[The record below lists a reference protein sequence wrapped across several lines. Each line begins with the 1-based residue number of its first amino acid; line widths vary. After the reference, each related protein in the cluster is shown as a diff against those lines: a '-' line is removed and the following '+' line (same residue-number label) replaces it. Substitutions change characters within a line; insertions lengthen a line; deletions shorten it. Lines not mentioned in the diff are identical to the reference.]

1 MKLRI
6 DLKIFIFLVLFYFT
20 NQLKIYF
27 IVMLFCLLHELGHII
42 MAIAMKM
49 KIEKLE
55 IMSLGFSATFSG
67 ECINETKLILKNIAI
82 ALAGPL
88 LTLIFIII
96 FLNINIVF
104 RKEIIYSNILILILN
119 LLPIYPL
126 DGGRVVNGII
136 QLRVGKE
143 KASVM
148 VDKVTYI
155 TIVLM
160 TIASSIAVYYFKN
173 IAIFLICIF
182 LWVIVFRTRKL
193 SC

>member
-27 IVMLFCLLHELGHII
+27 IVMLFCLLHELSHII

-55 IMSLGFSATFSG
+55 IMPLGFSATFSG

-173 IAIFLICIF
+173 IAIFLICIL
-182 LWVIVFRTRKL
+182 LWLIVFRTRKL

>member
-1 MKLRI
+1 MSTV
-6 DLKIFIFLVLFYFT
+6 FIL
-20 NQLKIYF
+20 
-27 IVMLFCLLHELGHII
+27 
-42 MAIAMKM
+42 
-49 KIEKLE
+49 
-55 IMSLGFSATFSG
+55 
-67 ECINETKLILKNIAI
+67 
-82 ALAGPL
+82 
-88 LTLIFIII
+88 
-96 FLNINIVF
+96 
-104 RKEIIYSNILILILN
+104 SNILILILN

-173 IAIFLICIF
+173 IAIFLICIL
-182 LWVIVFRTRKL
+182 LWLIVFRTRKL

>member
-1 MKLRI
+1 
-6 DLKIFIFLVLFYFT
+6 
-20 NQLKIYF
+20 
-27 IVMLFCLLHELGHII
+27 

-55 IMSLGFSATFSG
+55 IMPLGFSATFNG

-82 ALAGPL
+82 VLAGPL
-88 LTLIFIII
+88 LTLIFIVI

-173 IAIFLICIF
+173 IAIFFICIL
-182 LWVIVFRTRKL
+182 LWLIVFRTRKL

>member
-1 MKLRI
+1 
-6 DLKIFIFLVLFYFT
+6 
-20 NQLKIYF
+20 
-27 IVMLFCLLHELGHII
+27 MLFCLLHELGHII

-55 IMSLGFSATFSG
+55 IMPLGFSATFSG

-126 DGGRVVNGII
+126 DGGRV
-136 QLRVGKE
+136 GKE

-173 IAIFLICIF
+173 IAIFLICIL
-182 LWVIVFRTRKL
+182 LWLIVFRTRKL

>member
-1 MKLRI
+1 
-6 DLKIFIFLVLFYFT
+6 
-20 NQLKIYF
+20 
-27 IVMLFCLLHELGHII
+27 

-55 IMSLGFSATFSG
+55 IMPLGFSATFSG

-82 ALAGPL
+82 ALAGP
-88 LTLIFIII
+88 IFIII

-173 IAIFLICIF
+173 IAIFFICIL
-182 LWVIVFRTRKL
+182 LWLIVFRTRKL

>member
-1 MKLRI
+1 
-6 DLKIFIFLVLFYFT
+6 
-20 NQLKIYF
+20 
-27 IVMLFCLLHELGHII
+27 